1 MRHLILILGDQL
13 NADAAAFDH
22 FSNEG
27 DAVLMAEV
35 EEESTHVWSSKPRIA
50 IFLAAMRLF
59 RRDLEQRG
67 IRVRYH
73 QLDDESACK
82 SLSEALTQAIE
93 MDPPERCILTAPGDY
108 RVLESIRSTLKSLS
122 VPLEIRPD
130 RTFFTEVRDF
140 KRFLDERKEPRMEF
154 WYRQLRRRFN
164 VLMVGQHPEGGVWN
178 LDAENRKS
186 FGKTGPSGHTIA
198 PCEHLDNE
206 TLEVLTLVN
215 SRFKH
220 HPGSL
225 QEFNWPLTRTSAL
238 QWLDA
243 FIKNGLAQF
252 GPYEDAM
259 WKGQPWLFHS
269 RLSAALNLKLL
280 SAQEVVEAAVLAYQ
294 SGRAPLQ
301 SVEGFIRQI
310 LGWREY
316 VRGIYWTRM
325 PELLTAN
332 AYDAKD
338 SLPAFYWTGDTEMA
352 CLHEVISQT
361 LRYGYAHHIQR
372 LMVLGSYA
380 FMLGV
385 DPKAVHEWFLAVF
398 VDAVEW
404 VELPNTIGMSQNA
417 DGGFMTSKPYVAT
430 GKYIHKMSNYCE
442 GCPYLPSEA
451 TGAKACPFTTLY
463 WDFLLRHRSTLEK
476 NPRMA
481 LQVRNLNRLDSDRI
495 LAIQHQATIHRRQVL
510 GRGEI
515 SVNDGETQTG

>member
-1 MRHLILILGDQL
+1 
-13 NADAAAFDH
+13 
-22 FSNEG
+22 
-27 DAVLMAEV
+27 
-35 EEESTHVWSSKPRIA
+35 VWSSKPRIA
-50 IFLAAMRLF
+50 IFLAAMRHF
-59 RRDLEQRG
+59 RSELEQRG

-73 QLDDESACK
+73 QLDDELAFK
-82 SLSEALTQAIE
+82 SLSAALTQAIQL
-93 MDPPERCILTAPGDY
+93 DPPERCILTAPGDY
-108 RVLESIRSTLKSLS
+108 RVLESIRSTLQSLS
-122 VPLEIRPD
+122 IPLEIRPD

-164 VLMVGQHPEGGVWN
+164 VLMAGHEPEGGVWN
-178 LDAENRKS
+178 LDADNRKS
-186 FGKTGPSGHTIA
+186 FGKAGPTGHTVA
-198 PCEHLDNE
+198 PHEHLETE
-206 TLEVLTLVN
+206 TLEVLSLVN

-225 QEFNWPLTRTSAL
+225 EEFNWPLTRKSAL

-243 FIKNGLAQF
+243 FIKEGLAQF

-259 WKGQPWLFHS
+259 WKGEPWLYHS

-294 SGRAPLQ
+294 SGGAPLQ
-301 SVEGFIRQI
+301 SVEGFVRQI

-316 VRGIYWTRM
+316 VRGIYWNRM
-325 PELLTAN
+325 PGLLTAN
-332 AYDAKD
+332 AYTAKE
-338 SLPAFYWTGDTEMA
+338 SLPDFYWTGDTEMA

-385 DPKAVHEWFLAVF
+385 NPKAVHEWFLAVF

-430 GKYIHKMSNYCE
+430 GKYIQKMSNYCE
-442 GCPYLPSEA
+442 GCPYLPAEA
-451 TGAKACPFTTLY
+451 TGSKACPFTTLY
-463 WDFLLRHRSTLEK
+463 WDFLLRHRSALEK

-481 LQVRNLNRLDSDRI
+481 LQVRNLNRLDADRI
-495 LAIQHQATIHRRQVL
+495 LAIQQKASIHRT
-510 GRGEI
+510 
-515 SVNDGETQTG
+515 SVQGWTKTRVHDEDAQTG